1 MAYSLLCLHEDG
13 DYSIV
18 LISSHLLGLLLLDEP
33 EMKIL
38 LSCLIRLAIAVLVQ
52 LHLFVQ
58 FLGVYLGD
66 VLHHHRD
73 VLRVRLSLNDRG
85 STSNF

>member
-1 MAYSLLCLHEDG
+1 
-13 DYSIV
+13 V
-18 LISSHLLGLLLLDEP
+18 LISSHLLRLLFLDEP

-38 LSCLIRLAIAVLVQ
+38 FSCLIRLAIAVLVQ

-58 FLGVYLGD
+58 FFSVYLGD

-73 VLRVRLSLNDRG
+73 VLRVKLSLNDRG